1 MFKNIASN
9 TLAQLTAKFFGAG
22 LTLLTTF
29 FTIRIAG
36 LDLYGD
42 LSKILVLVALGFTA
56 IDFGLNADAVRRAT
70 GVPSMLQLTRRVM
83 LARFAL
89 ALIAIIVLNSFVFL
103 LPGGYSPEI
112 KSLFWVASI
121 GILFQSIYTSGNAY
135 FQYSMNYWRSTI
147 SVILGT
153 IVTTILTL
161 YYLSSS
167 PTLPSLTLSITF
179 GYFVMAVST
188 FLLLPRLLFKDIQIR
203 DLREVAPTLL
213 RASTLGAI
221 LIFSILSS
229 KVDTILLGVFR
240 TSSEVGQY
248 AFAYRIFDVILV
260 LPVFV
265 MNSLYPLMLK
275 HKESLLIPTLK
286 TLGSLG
292 FLAGV
297 GTYVL
302 APLIIYIKPELGLS
316 ITTLRILSLSLPLFY
331 LTAPLMWDLVAKSK
345 DGLVLKIYIIAA
357 LINISANLWAIPHYG
372 VVAAAII
379 TGVTELLIFISLLYY
394 SLYD

>member
-1 MFKNIASN
+1 M
-9 TLAQLTAKFFGAG
+9 
-22 LTLLTTF
+22 
-29 FTIRIAG
+29 
-36 LDLYGD
+36 
-42 LSKILVLVALGFTA
+42 
-56 IDFGLNADAVRRAT
+56 
-70 GVPSMLQLTRRVM
+70 LTR
-83 LARFAL
+83 LEHAL
-89 ALIAIIVLNSFVFL
+89 SAIIVLNSFVFL

-112 KSLFWVASI
+112 KSLLWVASI

-240 TSSEVGQY
+240 TSREDGQK
-248 AFAYRIFDVILV
+248 A
-260 LPVFV
+260 
-265 MNSLYPLMLK
+265 
-275 HKESLLIPTLK
+275 
-286 TLGSLG
+286 
-292 FLAGV
+292 LA
-297 GTYVL
+297 
-302 APLIIYIKPELGLS
+302 
-316 ITTLRILSLSLPLFY
+316 
-331 LTAPLMWDLVAKSK
+331 
-345 DGLVLKIYIIAA
+345 
-357 LINISANLWAIPHYG
+357 
-372 VVAAAII
+372 
-379 TGVTELLIFISLLYY
+379 
-394 SLYD
+394 